1 MSCPVSSPRSG
12 RFGLI
17 VLEKVL
23 EGAVAGGVVGGVV
36 CQQRQ
41 MTPDPGSGEDADGV
55 GVVVASGAG
64 LVVQLSGPGV
74 DVAGVGGEVTQR
86 VPRLLVRTPAED
98 HGFDLAGLAGRG
110 CDPGQAGEGVRGGEP
125 ASRVTDLGQQPGC
138 ADRARARQRRED
150 GAVGV
155 DGQLLADASS
165 TSIRATS
172 AKLVADAAR
181 QHGITLISPVL
192 LDVCWRARAG
202 LGFHADAFTID
213 WDTQQVTCPHGH
225 RSSSWIPATQRSHE
239 AIVVRFGTGTC
250 RACPDRDTCTTA
262 QHGGRALTLKP
273 RALHESLRAARTEQD
288 TRSWQVKYRLRAR
301 VEGTIGQAVAVTG
314 TRRARYRGLAKTH
327 LEHVYTAAALNLIR
341 VDAYWNDQPLDQHRT
356 SHLARLERRLT
367 TA

>member
-1 MSCPVSSPRSG
+1 MLQNYTRSIDEHGQEVIKRREAEKEGLPPGRRRLTSPYDTDARWGVTRDTFWNGYKVHLTETCHDVVSTADRSG
-12 RFGLI
+12 
-17 VLEKVL
+17 
-23 EGAVAGGVVGGVV
+23 
-36 CQQRQ
+36 
-41 MTPDPGSGEDADGV
+41 PDQSGP
-55 GVVVASGAG
+55 GAG
-64 LVVQLSGPGV
+64 LRRPNLITN
-74 DVAGVGGEVTQR
+74 VAT
-86 VPRLLVRTPAED
+86 
-98 HGFDLAGLAGRG
+98 
-110 CDPGQAGEGVRGGEP
+110 
-125 ASRVTDLGQQPGC
+125 TD
-138 ADRARARQRRED
+138 AT
-150 GAVGV
+150 V
-155 DGQLLADASS
+155 ADAAMTADIHQQLAARGLVPDEHYVDSGYP
-165 TSIRATS
+165 S

-181 QHGITLISPVL
+181 LHGITLISPML
-192 LDVCWRARAG
+192 LDVCWQARAG
-202 LGFHADAFTID
+202 HGFHADAFTID

-239 AIVVRFGTGTC
+239 AIVVRFGTATC

-327 LEHVYTAAALNLIR
+327 LEHVYSAAALNLIR